1 MTLFYSGMIG
11 YYLIGAFIISVLLFF
26 NRNKWMNYLLTLLF
40 MVLQWAFT
48 IYEYNHLN
56 TPEFVYF
63 TPDALALIFLIVL
76 SIVCVPA
83 FYHSHIYCNSK
94 QENPRHRGIYF
105 AATTLLLTALSA
117 AYLSNHIAVTWIF
130 VELTTLSTS
139 ALIYHRRN
147 INSLEGTWKYLFVC
161 SISITLV
168 FIGILFLSFAVQQ
181 SGGTDLFYK
190 EMFEKASGMNVF
202 WLKLAFLFIF
212 TGYTS
217 KAALVPMYT
226 AGIDA
231 KDKAPS
237 PSGALLSSVLMNV
250 GFIGIFRFYEI
261 ISPTAIFPWA
271 NKIILITGFL
281 SVFVA
286 TVYMLRVKNLKRM
299 FAYSSVEHMGLI
311 MLGLASGGIGRYAAI
326 LHLVLHSLAK
336 PTLFF
341 QMGQVYRIYKS
352 KSIYDIGDYFK
363 YNLSG
368 AMVLLLAFFVVT
380 AMPPSGMFISEFLI
394 FRSLFESGN
403 ILLLGIVLFLLTM
416 IIWSFGKN
424 IFKMLFIKPVNFND
438 ANLEKISPI
447 ESLSQYILLALV
459 IYLGLNP
466 PAELVNLINNA
477 ISNLPK

>member
-1 MTLFYSGMIG
+1 MTLFQSGMIG
-11 YYLIGAFIISVLLFF
+11 YYLAGALAISILLFF
-26 NRNKWMNYLLTLLF
+26 NRSNRMNYFLTILF
-40 MVLQWAFT
+40 VALQCGFT
-48 IYEYNHLN
+48 WYAYNHMN
-56 TPEFVYF
+56 TIELIYF
-63 TPDALALIFLIVL
+63 TPDSLGVLFLIVL
-76 SIVCVPA
+76 CVVSVPA

-94 QENPRHRGIYF
+94 QENARHRGIYF
-105 AATTLLLTALSA
+105 SAMVVLLTALSA
-117 AYLSNHIAVTWIF
+117 AYLSNHIAITWIF
-130 VELTTLSTS
+130 VEITTLSAS

-147 INSLEGTWKYLFVC
+147 NRSLEGTWKYIFVC

-168 FIGILFLSFAVQQ
+168 FIGILFLSVAVQQ
-181 SGGTDLFYK
+181 SGGTDLFYSQLYR
-190 EMFEKASGMNVF
+190 KAGGMNVF

-212 TGYTS
+212 TGFTS
-217 KAALVPMYT
+217 KAGLVPMYT

-237 PSGALLSSVLMNV
+237 PAGALFGSVLMNV
-250 GFIGIFRFYEI
+250 GFIGIFRFYQI
-261 ISPTAIFPWA
+261 ISPTSIFPWA

-311 MLGLASGGIGRYAAI
+311 MVGLAVGGIGRYAAI

-336 PTLFF
+336 PTFFF

-368 AMVLLLAFFVVT
+368 ALVFLFAFFVVT
-380 AMPPSGMFISEFLI
+380 AMPPSGMFVSEFLI
-394 FRSLFESGN
+394 FRSLFESGHIVLLVI
-403 ILLLGIVLFLLTM
+403 ILLLLTM
-416 IIWSFGKN
+416 IIWAFGKN
-424 IFKMLFIKPVNFND
+424 IFKMLFSKPINFND
-438 ANLEKISPI
+438 ENLEKINPV
-447 ESLSQYILLALV
+447 ESISQFILLALV

-466 PAELVNLINNA
+466 PEEFVNMINDI
-477 ISNLPK
+477 ISNLPT